1 MSTFKMCIR
10 ILREVERKCDV
21 NRIEGKFLHV
31 VDLEECTQISLLCC
45 RREGKET
52 WMLSPVVA

>member
-1 MSTFKMCIR
+1 MCIR